1 MEILVW
7 LLAAGLALWLAALI
21 ANLLYN
27 RSALIISSRMEFP
40 LSEHPKV
47 SILIPARNEAKNL
60 SLTLPGLLAQEYPNY
75 EVILA
80 DDASTDETAIL
91 AEEYSRKHPGKLKV
105 VRISSLPENWNGKIH
120 ALHQAMN
127 AASGEWLIA
136 TDADIVFHP
145 KALRAGLWI
154 AARERAEL
162 VTIYAYLECI
172 TFWERLLLPGFWFM
186 LATLFPI
193 GKINNPTSSVALASG
208 GYILMRRKTWQQL
221 GGYQA
226 IQSEMIDDLNTARL
240 IKHSGNRIYAAVTK
254 DLIRTRMY
262 QSLAGIWEGLRKNSF
277 AGSRYSIVRHC
288 IVVAVDLLCNLL
300 PLVCLTYIGWNFATN
315 NTMGTLKNVAGYLS
329 LAQYLLSV
337 MMHLPVIVFYRIPIF
352 YALLVPIGALI
363 YGVIS
368 MDSMLRT
375 LLGRGVSWKSRKYG
389 KSTVVSNR

>member
-1 MEILVW
+1 MEILIW
-7 LLAAGLALWLAALI
+7 LLAVGLALWLAAFI
-21 ANLLYN
+21 TNMLYN
-27 RSALIISSRMEFP
+27 RNALIISSRMEFP

-60 SLTLPGLLAQEYPNY
+60 SLTLPGLLAQDYPNY

-91 AEEYSRKHPGKLKV
+91 AEEFSRKHPGKLRV
-105 VRISSLPENWNGKIH
+105 IRINSLPGNWNGKIH
-120 ALHQAMN
+120 ALHKAMN
-127 AASGEWLIA
+127 AASGEWLLA

-154 AARERAEL
+154 AAKEQAEL
-162 VTIYAYLECI
+162 VTIYAFLECI
-172 TFWERLLLPGFWFM
+172 TFWERLLLPGFGFM

-193 GKINNPTSSVALASG
+193 GKINNPKSSVALASG
-208 GYILMRRKTWQQL
+208 GYILMRRQTWQQI
-221 GGYQA
+221 GGYKA

-240 IKHSGNRIYAAVTK
+240 IKHGGNRIYAAVTK

-262 QSLAGIWEGLRKNSF
+262 HSLAGIWEGLRKNSF
-277 AGSRYSIVRHC
+277 AGSRYSILRHC
-288 IVVAVDLLCNLL
+288 IVVAVNLLCNLL
-300 PLVCLTYIGWNFATN
+300 PLACLVYLGWNFTTN
-315 NTMGTLKNVAGYLS
+315 DKMESWKDAAGYLS

-337 MMHLPVIVFYRIPIF
+337 MMHLPVIVFYRVPLF

-389 KSTVVSNR
+389 KSNVVSDR